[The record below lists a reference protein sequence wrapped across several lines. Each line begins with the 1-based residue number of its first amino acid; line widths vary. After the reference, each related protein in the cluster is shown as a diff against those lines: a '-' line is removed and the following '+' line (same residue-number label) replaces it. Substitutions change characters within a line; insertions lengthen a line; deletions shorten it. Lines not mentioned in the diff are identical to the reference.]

1 MKKEAMNY
9 VNITVAEVWQP
20 SVQLRF
26 LEQEYRYID
35 GGITCI
41 KTETTLQQL
50 HTSNLGNREWKDVPT
65 ENES

>member
-1 MKKEAMNY
+1 MEKE
-9 VNITVAEVWQP
+9 NITLAEVWQP
-20 SVQLRF
+20 SLQLRF

-50 HTSNLGNREWKDVPT
+50 YISNTGNREWRDIPT
-65 ENES
+65 EIES